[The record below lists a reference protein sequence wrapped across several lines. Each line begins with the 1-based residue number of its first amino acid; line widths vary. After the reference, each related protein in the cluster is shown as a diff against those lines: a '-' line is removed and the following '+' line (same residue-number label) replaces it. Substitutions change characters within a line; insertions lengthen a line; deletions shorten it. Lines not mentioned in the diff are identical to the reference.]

1 MHLFRKPK
9 PVTALRRP
17 SRVEA
22 PVLAHAG
29 RLEAAPF
36 GRSEAGGPEVSS
48 FTLDNGLD
56 VVVVPDHRAPV
67 VTHMIWYRNGSAD
80 DPLGQSGIAHFLEH
94 LMFKGTERHPVGA
107 FSKAVSGLGGQENAF
122 TSYDY
127 TAYFQR
133 VARDHLETMMAFEAD
148 RMTGLVLDD
157 AVVAPE
163 RDVVL
168 EERRM
173 RVETDPSAQ
182 LSEAMAASLF
192 VHHPYGTPIIGWMH
206 EIEELNRHHALD
218 YYKRFYT
225 PENAILVVAGDVT
238 PDAVRRLADGT
249 YGRVTPQGARPQ
261 RVRAREPEP
270 KALRRISVADPK
282 VEQPTL
288 QRLYLA
294 PSCITARD
302 GECHALE
309 LLAEVLGGGATSY
322 LYRKLVLEAG
332 IAVNAGAWYM
342 GSAIDDT
349 RFSVYAVPAEGVSLE
364 KLEEALDR
372 VLRRAPTE
380 ALDPEAIERAKTR
393 LVAET
398 VYSSDSQSSLARI
411 YGSAL
416 AIGETIEEVRRWP
429 VDIEGVSRE
438 RLAAVAERYLAPAR
452 SVTGYLIKTRDPDA
466 PVTVAAA

>member
-1 MHLFRKPK
+1 MHLPPKAFRPHG
-9 PVTALRRP
+9 PRANGT
-17 SRVEA
+17 
-22 PVLAHAG
+22 AG
-29 RLEAAPF
+29 RIEAAPF
-36 GRSEAGGPEVSS
+36 GRSEAGGPEVAAFS
-48 FTLDNGLD
+48 LDNGLD

-67 VTHMIWYRNGSAD
+67 ATHMIWYRNGSAD

-94 LMFKGTERHPVGA
+94 LMFKGTDRHPAGA
-107 FSKAVSGLGGQENAF
+107 FSKAVSALGGQENAF

-133 VARDHLETMMAFEAD
+133 VARDHLGTMMGFEAD
-148 RMTGLVLDD
+148 RMGGLVLDD

-192 VHHPYGTPIIGWMH
+192 VHHPYGIPIIGWMH
-206 EIEELNRHHALD
+206 EIEELNRGHAID

-238 PDAVRRLADGT
+238 PDEVRRLADDT
-249 YGRVTPQGARPQ
+249 YGRVAPQGARP
-261 RVRAREPEP
+261 RRLRAREPEP
-270 KALRRISVADPK
+270 RAMRRISVADAK

-288 QRLYLA
+288 QRLYLT
-294 PSCITARD
+294 PSCMTARD

-322 LYRKLVLEAG
+322 LYRRLVLDEG
-332 IAVNAGAWYM
+332 VAVNAGAWYM
-342 GSAIDDT
+342 GSAMDDT
-349 RFSVYAVPAEGVSLE
+349 RFAVYAVPAEGVSLE
-364 KLEEALDR
+364 ALEAAVDR
-372 VLRRAPTE
+372 VLRRAGE
-380 ALDPEAIERAKTR
+380 ALDPESIERAKTR

-416 AIGETIEEVRRWP
+416 AIGETVEEVRRWP
-429 VDIEGVSRE
+429 TDIEGVTRD
-438 RLAAVAERYLAPAR
+438 RLAAVAARYLTPSR
-452 SVTGYLIKTRDPDA
+452 SVTGYLEKARDLAA
-466 PVTVAAA
+466 PASAPEPASLPAA

>member
-1 MHLFRKPK
+1 MHLFRTGTPTLF
-9 PVTALRRP
+9 PTMRGGRFA
-17 SRVEA
+17 A
-22 PVLAHAG
+22 TAG
-29 RLEAAPF
+29 RGEAAAF
-36 GRSEAGGPEVSS
+36 GGSEAGGPEVSS
-48 FTLDNGLD
+48 FTLDNNLD

-67 VTHMIWYRNGSAD
+67 ATHMIWYRNGSAD

-94 LMFKGTERHPVGA
+94 LMFKGTEKHPVGA

-133 VARDHLETMMAFEAD
+133 VARDHLGTMMGFEAD
-148 RMTGLVLDD
+148 RMHGLVLDD

-192 VHHPYGTPIIGWMH
+192 VHHPYGIPIIGWMH
-206 EIEELNRHHALD
+206 EIEGLNREHALD
-218 YYKRFYT
+218 YYNRFYT
-225 PENAILVVAGDVT
+225 PENAILIVAGDVT
-238 PDAVRRLADGT
+238 PDEVRRLADDT
-249 YGRVTPQGARPQ
+249 YGRVAPRGARPE
-261 RVRAREPEP
+261 RRRPREPEP
-270 KALRRISVADPK
+270 RALRRVSVADPK

-294 PSCITARD
+294 PSCITATD
-302 GECHALE
+302 GGCHDLE
-309 LLAEVLGGGATSY
+309 LLAEVLGGGSTSY
-322 LYRKLVLEAG
+322 LYRKLVLEQG

-364 KLEEALDR
+364 QLEAALDR
-372 VLRRAPTE
+372 VLARAPAD
-380 ALDPEAIERAKTR
+380 ALAPDAIERAKTR

-416 AIGETIEEVRRWP
+416 AIGESIEDVRRWP
-429 VDIEGVSRE
+429 TDIEAVSRE
-438 RLAAVAERYLAPAR
+438 RLKAACERWLSPAR
-452 SVTGYLIKTRDPDA
+452 SVTGYLTKARDPDA
-466 PVTVAAA
+466 PVALAAE